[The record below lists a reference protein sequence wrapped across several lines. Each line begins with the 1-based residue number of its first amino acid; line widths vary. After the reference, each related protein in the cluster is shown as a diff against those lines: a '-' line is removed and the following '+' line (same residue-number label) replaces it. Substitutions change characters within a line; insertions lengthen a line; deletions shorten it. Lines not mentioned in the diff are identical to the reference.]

1 MSADRSC
8 SSRMCSMEAAALTNS
23 IKLNKTL
30 LFYLDPL
37 VFLKQ
42 TDCDFL
48 STRYMMMK
56 DCWHAISSQ
65 RPTFKQLVEDL
76 DRILTLSTNEVSVRP
91 SPPAPFYIPDNVS
104 HSFLPHKSPGLR
116 AVRVL
121 ATLILRFPGKWQR
134 SI

>member
-8 SSRMCSMEAAALTNS
+8 CSRMCSTDATALTNS

-30 LFYLDPL
+30 LFHLDPV

-76 DRILTLSTNEVSVRP
+76 DRILTLSTNEVSV
-91 SPPAPFYIPDNVS
+91 PPPHLHFI
-104 HSFLPHKSPGLR
+104 FLTMFH
-116 AVRVL
+116 
-121 ATLILRFPGKWQR
+121 TR
-134 SI
+134 SSSINLLDSGRYEFLLH